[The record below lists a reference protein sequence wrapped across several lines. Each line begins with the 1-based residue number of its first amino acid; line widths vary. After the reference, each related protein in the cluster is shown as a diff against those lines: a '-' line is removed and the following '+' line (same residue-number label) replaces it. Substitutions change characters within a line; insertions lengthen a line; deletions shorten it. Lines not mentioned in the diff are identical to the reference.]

1 MLSVVFCSVLCFL
14 WYSVVLVV
22 FYVLWYSVMS
32 LAFCGALWY
41 PVVSEV
47 TWYCVVSSVVFCH
60 SLLCPVVW
68 CSVLLSHGVPWQLL
82 FSLCWWVWSAVE
94 CSGCLNLIKQ
104 LWGEGKEKSEVAQ
117 SCPTLWDPM
126 D

>member
-1 MLSVVFCSVLCFL
+1 MLSVVFHSVLCFL

-47 TWYCVVSSVVFCH
+47 TWYCVVSFVVSCH
-60 SLLCPVVW
+60 SLLCLW
-68 CSVLLSHGVPWQLL
+68 CGVLFCVIPWCPMAAALFTLL
-82 FSLCWWVWSAVE
+82 VGLE
-94 CSGCLNLIKQ
+94 CY
-104 LWGEGKEKSEVAQ
+104 
-117 SCPTLWDPM
+117 
-126 D
+126 